1 MLIAMTMALASGQAA
16 PAQQAEPVVYLFAES
31 RDANPDLLRP
41 ALGRDMGRWTTLADY
56 PTTGLDKEGK
66 GEVRAT
72 VRIDASG
79 AVIDCQPAAGQPEA
93 LAGRIC
99 PIVRQRGK
107 FSYALD
113 RAGKPAADQVSLV
126 LVFAPRQLPPAPY
139 PSDWSGVHPDLLR
152 STANMRITREPDWA
166 RFAPAGFSGKAD
178 LAVKVRLYSA
188 RGGGFQSVCIPL
200 DWPVDQ
206 ALSDATCEALATAEY
221 QPRAGEDFSAI
232 TMLVRWNKG
241 KASIKMPDRAGTPLV
256 FNRVAAETVPG
267 RPAGATDSGW
277 MVLRFPADGKQP
289 ACQITRSTG
298 SDAGD
303 VAACQ
308 HAESLPYTAPVDI
321 FGRKLRAE
329 QRLSPRFAR

>member
-1 MLIAMTMALASGQAA
+1 MLIAMMLALAAGQAA
-16 PAQQAEPVVYLFAES
+16 PAQKTEPVAYLFADG
-31 RDANPDLLRP
+31 RDTNPDLLRP
-41 ALGRDMGRWTTLADY
+41 ALGKDMGRWTTPADY

-72 VRIDASG
+72 V
-79 AVIDCQPAAGQPEA
+79 
-93 LAGRIC
+93 RIC

-139 PSDWSGVHPDLLR
+139 PSDWTGVNPDLLR

-188 RGGGFQSVCIPL
+188 RGGGFQTVCIPL

-206 ALSDATCEALATAEY
+206 ALSDATCKALATAGY
-221 QPRAGEDFSAI
+221 QTRAGEDFSAI

-241 KASIKMPDRAGTPLV
+241 KASIKMPDRAGTSLV
-256 FNRVAAETVPG
+256 FDRMAAETVPG
-267 RPAGATDSGW
+267 RPAGATDIGW

-303 VAACQ
+303 VAACE